1 MVKSWNHGMHCMS
14 GYILV
19 AVIGGENEHFFVE
32 FEIFVL
38 YDIIAQTEHVLRSY
52 DIPCQI

>member
-1 MVKSWNHGMHCMS
+1 MKMH
-14 GYILV
+14 V
-19 AVIGGENEHFFVE
+19 AVIVGENEHIFGE

-38 YDIIAQTEHVLRSY
+38 CDIIAQTEHVLHSY